1 MILKVSKISI
11 EIKQPQVKVKY
22 TYSGASLL
30 RQFGYLSIREILR
43 VTWRK
48 FVRPSTR
55 TTGQPMWNLTVFS
68 FCGSLQPLLTMLIV
82 VNWKL
87 SSQCIRGPE
96 SDDLLFKVNYEFTK
110 ESFGFSLFSTYTII
124 SNLCSVQYPVVVVI
138 KLVKW
143 SVEKRLPTEHG
154 VTYQMTN
161 AMLEQ
166 ARNHPQA
173 WSVTQSLVLNGES
186 SIRASVVEV
195 ISLTLCL
202 CYIVLCAVWLSEVI
216 RRLCSRPN
224 VRWKSQVYHLLFR
237 DEFQLCSHRLLQR
250 QAQRN
255 KASSRD
261 DRKSSKQHQLVP
273 YERNSDEM
281 R

>member
-1 MILKVSKISI
+1 MNLLKR
-11 EIKQPQVKVKY
+11 
-22 TYSGASLL
+22 ASLL
-30 RQFGYLSIREILR
+30 A
-43 VTWRK
+43 
-48 FVRPSTR
+48 
-55 TTGQPMWNLTVFS
+55 FS
-68 FCGSLQPLLTMLIV
+68 
-82 VNWKL
+82 KL
-87 SSQCIRGPE
+87 
-96 SDDLLFKVNYEFTK
+96 
-110 ESFGFSLFSTYTII
+110 I

-138 KLVKW
+138 QLVKW
-143 SVEKRLPTEHG
+143 SVDKRLPTEHG

-173 WSVTQSLVLNGES
+173 WHVTQSLVLNGES
-186 SIRASVVEV
+186 STRASVVEV
-195 ISLTLCL
+195 ILLTLYL
-202 CYIVLCAVWLSEVI
+202 YYIVLCAVWLSQVI
-216 RRLCSRPN
+216 RRLRSRPN
-224 VRWKSQVYHLLFR
+224 VRWESQVFHLLFR

-273 YERNSDEM
+273 YDRNSDEM